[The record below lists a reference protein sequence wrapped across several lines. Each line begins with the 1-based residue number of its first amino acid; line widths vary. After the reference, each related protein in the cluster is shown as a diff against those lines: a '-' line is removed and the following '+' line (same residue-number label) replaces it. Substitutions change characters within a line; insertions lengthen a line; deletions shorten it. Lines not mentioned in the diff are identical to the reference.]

1 MKIVKRDGHI
11 VDYDP
16 SKIETAIKKAN
27 VEVRPKER
35 ATENEI
41 QEIIK
46 YIEDYPDLAEEV
58 IREYGY
64 EHIQPTMLKTAKITM
79 GGLNEEQQKIANFKT
94 LLTGYGFNEIIT
106 YSFVSEKEYDL
117 FYNIRKNICQ
127 GICKILYYNFKPY
140 IEICQQR

>member
-46 YIEDYPDLAEEV
+46 YIEDLNKKRILVEDIQDIIEEKLMEFEN
-58 IREYGY
+58 R
-64 EHIQPTMLKTAKITM
+64 Q
-79 GGLNEEQQKIANFKT
+79 
-94 LLTGYGFNEIIT
+94 TGFHNAA
-106 YSFVSEKEYDL
+106 
-117 FYNIRKNICQ
+117 
-127 GICKILYYNFKPY
+127 
-140 IEICQQR
+140 

>member
-46 YIEDYPDLAEEV
+46 YIEDLNKKIILVEDIQYIIEEKLM
-58 IREYGY
+58 E
-64 EHIQPTMLKTAKITM
+64 
-79 GGLNEEQQKIANFKT
+79 
-94 LLTGYGFNEIIT
+94 
-106 YSFVSEKEYDL
+106 
-117 FYNIRKNICQ
+117 FYK
-127 GICKILYYNFKPY
+127 
-140 IEICQQR
+140 